1 MKIKAIVL
9 GVLAATAVSCGG
21 YNHQNKIEK
30 LIEQEIAQVSEHYK
44 AVGLAVAAVKDGEIV
59 YNASFGY
66 KDWENKIP
74 LGNDDILRI
83 ASISKSFVATSIL
96 QLVEQGKLSL
106 DADVSEL
113 MGFVIRNPKYP
124 DTPITVRMLLSHT
137 SSMSDSNGYFT
148 FDNLHREKS
157 STWEKAWN
165 SYEPGSKY
173 QSCKL
178 GYNTLGAIIEIVS
191 GERFD
196 KYVSEH
202 ILEPLGVYGNHNV
215 MELDPEKL
223 VKIYKYRALVSGE
236 NAEADPNSG
245 NNSQSGIYT
254 CTESAYDS
262 PAEQLA
268 NYQMGYST
276 TVFSPTG
283 GLKISAKDLAKV
295 MMMHMNYG
303 TLGDVKILS
312 KEMCELMQSEIVP
325 TNYPQEKYGMA
336 ILSSNDYIKGIRVVG
351 HDGIA
356 LGAYTSMF
364 WNQERNFGVVV
375 MTNGCDDK
383 TDKVFAN
390 IMCETAEVLY
400 KYFGK

>member
-1 MKIKAIVL
+1 MRSFVL
-9 GVLAATAVSCGG
+9 GAMAMLAVACADNNGVNNQDVCR
-21 YNHQNKIEK
+21 QA
-30 LIEQEIAQVSEHYK
+30 EQEIAQVAEHYK

-66 KDWENKIP
+66 KDWENKTP
-74 LGNDDILRI
+74 LENDDVLRI

-173 QSCKL
+173 QYCNL

-202 ILEPLGVYGNHNV
+202 ILKPLGVYGNHNV
-215 MELDPEKL
+215 MELDPAKFT
-223 VKIYKYRALVSGE
+223 KIYKYSG
-236 NAEADPNSG
+236 SG
-245 NNSQSGIYT
+245 YSYKCS
-254 CTESAYDS
+254 ESAYDS
-262 PAEQLA
+262 PAAQLE
-268 NYQMGYST
+268 NYKMGYST

-283 GLKISAKDLAKV
+283 GLKISAKDLATV

-303 TLGDVKILS
+303 TLGDVKILG